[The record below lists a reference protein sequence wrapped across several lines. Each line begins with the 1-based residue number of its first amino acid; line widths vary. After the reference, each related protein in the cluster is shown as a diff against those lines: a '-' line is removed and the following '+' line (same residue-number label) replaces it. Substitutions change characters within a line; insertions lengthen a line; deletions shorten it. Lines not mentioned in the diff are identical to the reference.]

1 MKDDVILR
9 TITKFML
16 PFIQIFAFYTLAH
29 GEISPGGGFQ
39 AGVIFGAS
47 FILIALIFGKNE
59 ARSKLP
65 RSLNDILFSSGAFI
79 YALTGLFC
87 IFTGGLFLEYGE
99 LPFHSAKEGNHIGMI
114 IIELGVAITVAA
126 VMMTIFFEI
135 AGKEDD

>member
-39 AGVIFGAS
+39 AGVIFSSS
-47 FILIALIFGKNE
+47 FILIALVFGKNN
-59 ARSKLP
+59 ARSKMP
-65 RSLNDILFSSGAFI
+65 KSVNDILLSTGDFI
-79 YALTGLFC
+79 YAFTGLFC

-99 LPFHSAKEGNHIGMI
+99 LPFHSAKEGNHIGC
-114 IIELGVAITVAA
+114 LLYTSPSPR
-126 VMMTIFFEI
+126 
-135 AGKEDD
+135 D

>member
-47 FILIALIFGKNE
+47 FILIALVFGKNS
-59 ARSKLP
+59 ARSKMP
-65 RSLNDILFSSGAFI
+65 RNINDILLSTGDFI
-79 YALTGLFC
+79 YAFTGLFC
-87 IFTGGLFLEYGE
+87 IFAGGLFLEYGK

>member
-1 MKDDVILR
+1 MKDDVILK

-39 AGVIFGAS
+39 AGVIFSSS
-47 FILIALIFGKNE
+47 FILLALIYGKE
-59 ARSKLP
+59 EPKKRLP
-65 RSLNDILFSSGAFI
+65 TKINDILTSTGVLI
-79 YALTGLFC
+79 YALTGVACMLL
-87 IFTGGLFLEYGE
+87 GGMFLEYGE

-114 IIELGVAITVAA
+114 IIELGVGITVAS

-135 AGKEDD
+135 AGKDND